1 MWLYL
6 LAGLMM
12 LGGAAL
18 VLKVVVRRFKI
29 ERRVL
34 WPRFLVWV
42 GINYKPPPPRKG
54 YRIQE

>member
-29 ERRVL
+29 EKRVL
-34 WPRFLVWV
+34 WYRYMV
-42 GINYKPPPPRKG
+42 YKPPPPRKG
-54 YRIQE
+54 YRIRE